1 MAELFV
7 PRGIQFAVLRSVA
20 ILGNRAYGTEI
31 QEFLDRNAD
40 KYLPAAQIYVALQRL
55 QDRGLVQSN
64 HEDAHLP
71 TQGQK
76 STPSLKK
83 TALSLHKRQR
93 RRLSWHAET
102 QKCSCA
108 RLGRGILRCARAPS

>member
-31 QEFLDRNAD
+31 QEFLERNAD

-64 HEDAHLP
+64 YEDAHLP
-71 TQGQK
+71 TQGRK
-76 STPSLKK
+76 V
-83 TALSLHKRQR
+83 HR
-93 RRLSWHAET
+93 RRVYSLTAT
-102 QKCSCA
+102 
-108 RLGRGILRCARAPS
+108 GLRSLEAGLKLYGVPTPDGNGGGVFKEDGPEPA